1 MEYKEIENLMKVMN
15 ESNLTELEIE
25 KKVFFKDKRKRNCCN
40 SNIEAP

>member
-25 KKVFFKDKRKRNCCN
+25 KEGFSLKIKRKRNCCN
-40 SNIEAP
+40 F